1 MKMMG
6 KRVNY
11 ACRSVISP
19 DPLLNT
25 NEVGV
30 PVVLAR
36 KLIIPEPVNDLN
48 YQRLG

>member
-6 KRVNY
+6 KRVNF

-19 DPLLNT
+19 DPLLST

-30 PVVLAR
+30 PMMLAR
-36 KLIIPEPVNDLN
+36 KLIIPENVNHLN
-48 YQRLG
+48 